1 MRFSNSLRD
10 ETILKDK
17 MTRNKRSNDLS
28 GLEEFLNLLHRSK
41 EIVTIKKIVSPKYE
55 IAAIVSRLDK
65 GKAVL
70 FESIK
75 NNKLRVTANIL
86 GTRKRIALAIG
97 ARNEDHIDERINVI
111 CFEANYTKI
120 LSGCHLEKEGQESL

>member
-1 MRFSNSLRD
+1 
-10 ETILKDK
+10 
-17 MTRNKRSNDLS
+17 MTRNKRSNEFS

-41 EIVTIKKIVSPKYE
+41 EIVTIKKTVSPKYE

-65 GKAVL
+65 GQAVL

-97 ARNEDHIDERINVI
+97 ARSEDHIDEKINVAVSRPI
-111 CFEANYTKI
+111 TPKSSKDVI
-120 LSGCHLEKEGQESL
+120 